1 MEFIIHKKKVLPGN
15 NAQIQIPVGQL
26 PSGTPIDIQTFVFR
40 SKEPGPVMLVLGGVH
55 GDEVNGV
62 EIVRRTLSYGYFKN
76 LIKGT
81 VIAIPLLNIYGFINF
96 SREVP
101 DGKDINRS
109 FPGTTS
115 GSLAARVARVLTKK
129 ILPLVDFV
137 VDFHTGGA
145 NRHNYPQIRYAR
157 LDPSSKLLAEAFSAP
172 YTIASGLITN
182 SLRKVALD
190 AFKIPVI
197 IFEGGEATRFDGVS
211 IENGLAGLK
220 RLMAAKGMIDETPH
234 ANSTIHIAKTSWI
247 RAPKAGIFL
256 WSKKSGNKVKI
267 GEPIGFINDPYGQK
281 TVTIISKRNGYII
294 GHNNAPVV
302 NMGDALF
309 NIGYNPE

>member
-1 MEFIIHKKKVLPGN
+1 MKFIIHEKVVSLGEN
-15 NAQIQIPVGQL
+15 VQIQIPVGQL
-26 PSGTPIDIQTFVFR
+26 PSGTPIDIQAFVFR
-40 SKEPGPVMLVLGGVH
+40 SKNPGPTMLVLGGVH

-62 EIVRRTLSYGYFKN
+62 EIVRRSLEYGYFN
-76 LIKGT
+76 HLSKGS

-109 FPGTTS
+109 FPGATG
-115 GSLAARVARVLTKK
+115 GSLASRVARVLTKK
-129 ILPLVDFV
+129 ILPLVDFA

-157 LDPSSKLLAEAFSAP
+157 IDPASHLLADAFSAP
-172 YTIASGLITN
+172 YTVASGLINN
-182 SLRKVALD
+182 SLRKVALNN
-190 AFKIPVI
+190 FKIPI
-197 IFEGGEATRFDGVS
+197 IVFEGGEATRFDGVS

-220 RLMAAKGMIDETPH
+220 RLMVAKDMINENLPS
-234 ANSTIHIAKTSWI
+234 APTIHITKTSWM
-247 RAPKAGIFL
+247 RAPQAGIFR
-256 WSKKSGNKVKI
+256 WSKKSGNKVYT
-267 GEPIGFINDPYGQK
+267 GEPIGVINDPYGR
-281 TVTIISKRNGYII
+281 VTIPIAAKRTGYII

-309 NIGYNPE
+309 NIGYNP